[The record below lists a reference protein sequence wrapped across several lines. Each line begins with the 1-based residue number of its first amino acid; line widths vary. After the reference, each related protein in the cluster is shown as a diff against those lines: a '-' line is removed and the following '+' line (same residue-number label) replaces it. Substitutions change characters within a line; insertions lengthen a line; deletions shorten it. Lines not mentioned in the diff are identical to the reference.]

1 MGKAKQIT
9 KTQRGR
15 TRVSWCSLCLCGLL
29 IFSRAATAQ
38 SCESTATGTLDIVKL
53 DSKVFGNTRM
63 LRVLLPPG
71 YRLPMNSAHRYP
83 VLYLNDGQ
91 NLFDV
96 CTSIFNREEWRVDKT
111 VGALIAAREIPPII
125 VVGIDNAGRA

>member
-1 MGKAKQIT
+1 MLTTT
-9 KTQRGR
+9 KTQR
-15 TRVSWCSLCLCGLL
+15 THSSIWFSVCSLCLCGSFALP
-29 IFSRAATAQ
+29 AAPQ
-38 SCESTATGTLDIVKL
+38 SCESTVTGTLDIVKF
-53 DSKVFGNTRM
+53 DSKIFGNTRM

-96 CTSIFNREEWRVDKT
+96 CSRSEERRVGKECRSRWSPDH
-111 VGALIAAREIPPII
+111 
-125 VVGIDNAGRA
+125 

>member
-83 VLYLNDGQ
+83 VLYLNDR
-91 NLFDV
+91 
-96 CTSIFNREEWRVDKT
+96 SEERRVGKECRSRL
-111 VGALIAAREIPPII
+111 AP
-125 VVGIDNAGRA
+125 